1 MLIQINA
8 EIITSQIQRPMLAN
22 LVIWRVRY
30 VMGLQMRFLIL
41 ARADTTIMLQELYV
55 IQHVPRVIWRTE

>member
-1 MLIQINA
+1 MLIQINV
-8 EIITSQIQRPMLAN
+8 EIITSQIQRTMLAN
-22 LVIWRVRY
+22 LVIWRVWY
-30 VMGLQMRFLIL
+30 AMGLQMRCVIP